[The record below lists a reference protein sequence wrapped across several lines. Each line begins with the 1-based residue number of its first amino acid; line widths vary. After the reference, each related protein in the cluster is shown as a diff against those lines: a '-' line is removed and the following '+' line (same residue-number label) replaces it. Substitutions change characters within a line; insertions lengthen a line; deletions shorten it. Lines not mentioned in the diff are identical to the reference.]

1 MQDGTIISF
10 TTITNPPKGFGDDPK
25 TIGLIELSDGSRV
38 MGQITASKRAT
49 SNEQRATFI
58 GQHVS
63 PHLRLISINSEELR
77 IYDVCYQ
84 MTAEKHVEA
93 KPVFPGYIIAL
104 TGPSGVGKTTVSR
117 LLTTKVGNYA
127 ENAAILTTREPSKH
141 DDGEYEYVSLREF
154 EAMKKQGKLA
164 AVSRI
169 PSSEELRWYAYR
181 KSDIEAIWN
190 KNKIPIVITE
200 MGLLNDLVR
209 TYGRRSILSFGLL
222 PPGKSRRVMLSCLL
236 HRLRER
242 GRDTESAITERL
254 KNAER
259 DLEFFSKSKNL
270 FDDLIINDD
279 LDIVTKLLK
288 NRISSLGN

>member
-1 MQDGTIISF
+1 
-10 TTITNPPKGFGDDPK
+10 
-25 TIGLIELSDGSRV
+25 
-38 MGQITASKRAT
+38 
-49 SNEQRATFI
+49 
-58 GQHVS
+58 
-63 PHLRLISINSEELR
+63 
-77 IYDVCYQ
+77 

-254 KNAER
+254 KNAE
-259 DLEFFSKSKNL
+259 KNL